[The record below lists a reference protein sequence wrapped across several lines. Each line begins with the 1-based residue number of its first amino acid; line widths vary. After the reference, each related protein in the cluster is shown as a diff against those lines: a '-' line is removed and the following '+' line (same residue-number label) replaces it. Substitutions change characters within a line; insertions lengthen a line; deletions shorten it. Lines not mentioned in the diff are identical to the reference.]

1 MQMEELCSASRM
13 VVGWK
18 YKSLLHPYICY
29 GIIIPVMERDDMGKV
44 SVKENK
50 NIYQIA
56 RENLGLSRA
65 AAADKMYEH
74 GLTEYRLVKIED
86 GTVKIQPEDV
96 VAMSKGYNEP
106 ELRNHYCC
114 HECPIGKIDAPEV
127 IYKNNVHEIL
137 VNMSV
142 SLESV
147 NKNKLRLMEILA
159 DGKVD
164 SDEASDFD
172 KISEELEKISMTI
185 EALQLWCEKMKT
197 NEK

>member
-1 MQMEELCSASRM
+1 MR
-13 VVGWK
+13 
-18 YKSLLHPYICY
+18 PYIYY

-147 NKNKLRLMEILA
+147 NKSKLRLMEILA

-164 SDEASDFD
+164 ADEASDFD

-197 NEK
+197 NEKYGLSEICHFFGMS